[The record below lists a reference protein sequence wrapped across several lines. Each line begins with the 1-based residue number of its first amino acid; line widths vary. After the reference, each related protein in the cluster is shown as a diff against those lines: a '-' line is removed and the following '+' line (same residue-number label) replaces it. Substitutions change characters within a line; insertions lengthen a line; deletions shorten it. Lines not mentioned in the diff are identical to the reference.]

1 MFAYGIFK
9 VIYAPHKAFKEI
21 AQNPKYVGPILIMI
35 LFAAANVG
43 SMYTL
48 MSKTFME
55 DTLPTSKQ
63 LDEWTE
69 NATLWTTSGLAAT
82 ENYTDCIQGSIYG
95 NRSIE
100 FSAINSNEIFMQ
112 LDNIGPVN
120 CSSDPS
126 GYKYLYLR
134 IKLLSPDDSP
144 ENVTIYLYSSP
155 SDYFYYNLT
164 ENFSNFT
171 VNVWNNLTI
180 PLANQNWTEMGTAA
194 DWGNIKGLRLN
205 FMWLKASNIT
215 VLVDGLFFGG
225 VFKPAVEN
233 VVSYAVNYSVYTFM
247 QFFVRWVL
255 LGGIIYIMTK
265 AFKANTVWKIILIL
279 AGFTLITMFVQ
290 AIINVA
296 AFSTMSTIR
305 YPFELIGGVK
315 GESENAYS
323 KILEE
328 TWLVNQIYNYAQ
340 IAVLIWT
347 IVLCTLAVRSTT
359 EFSWTKSFLIAVVAY
374 FATTLIEGFLVGT

>member
-1 MFAYGIFK
+1 LFAYGIFK

-21 AQNPKYVGPILIMI
+21 AQNPKYFGPVLVMI

-43 SMYTL
+43 SMCTL
-48 MSKTFME
+48 MSKTFVE

-69 NATLWTTSGLAAT
+69 NAKLWTTSGRGPT
-82 ENYTDCIQGSIYG
+82 ENYTDYIQGSIYG

-100 FSAINSNEIFMQ
+100 FSAINSNEISMQ
-112 LDNIGPVN
+112 LHNIGPVN

-126 GYKYLYLR
+126 GYKNLYLR
-134 IKLLSPDDSP
+134 IKWISPDDIP
-144 ENVTIYLYSSP
+144 ENVTIYLYSNP

-164 ENFSNFT
+164 ENLSNFT

-180 PLANQNWTEMGTAA
+180 PLANQNWTEIGTAA
-194 DWGNIKGLRLN
+194 DWENITGLGLSII
-205 FMWLKASNIT
+205 WSESSNIT

-233 VVSYAVNYSVYTFM
+233 VVSYAVNFSVYTFM
-247 QFFVRWVL
+247 QFVVKWVL
-255 LGGIIYIMTK
+255 LGGIIYIMTR
-265 AFKANTVWKIILIL
+265 AFKANTVWRVILIL
-279 AGFTLITMFVQ
+279 VGFALITMFVQ
-290 AIINVA
+290 AVINA
-296 AFSTMSTIR
+296 ATFSTLSTIR
-305 YPFELIGGVK
+305 YPFELIGGVE
-315 GESENAYS
+315 GESENAYN
-323 KILEE
+323 KILKE
-328 TWLVNQIYNYAQ
+328 TWLVNQIYGYVQ

-347 IVLCTLAVRSTT
+347 IVLCALAVHSTT

-374 FATTLIEGFLVGT
+374 FATTFVEGFLVGA

>member
-21 AQNPKYVGPILIMI
+21 SQNPKYVGPILIMI

-48 MSKTFME
+48 VSKTLVEETM
-55 DTLPTSKQ
+55 PTSKQ

-69 NATLWTTSGLAAT
+69 NATLWTTSGLAPT
-82 ENYTDCIQGSIYG
+82 ENYTDYIQGSMYG

-100 FSAINSNEIFMQ
+100 FSAINSNEISMQ

-120 CSSDPS
+120 CSGSS
-126 GYKYLYLR
+126 GYKDLYLR
-134 IKLLSPDDSP
+134 IKWISPDSSP
-144 ENVTIYLYSSP
+144 ENVAIHMYSSP

-164 ENFSNFT
+164 ENLSNST

-180 PLANQNWTEMGTAA
+180 PLANQNWTEIGTAA
-194 DWGNIKGLRLN
+194 DWGNITGLGLN
-205 FMWLKASNIT
+205 FTWPEGSNIT

-225 VFKPAVEN
+225 VFKPPVEN
-233 VVSYAVNYSVYTFM
+233 IVSYAVNFSLYTFM
-247 QFFVRWVL
+247 QFVVRWVL

-265 AFKANTVWKIILIL
+265 AFKANTVWKVILIL
-279 AGFTLITMFVQ
+279 VGFALITMFVQ
-290 AIINVA
+290 AVINA
-296 AFSTMSTIR
+296 ATFSTLSTIR

-315 GESENAYS
+315 GESENAYN

-328 TWLVNQIYNYAQ
+328 TWLVNQIYGYVQ
-340 IAVLIWT
+340 IVVLIWT
-347 IVLCTLAVRSTT
+347 VVLCALAVRLTT
-359 EFSWTKSFLIAVVAY
+359 EFSWTKSFLIAAVAY
-374 FATTLIEGFLVGT
+374 FATTFVEGFLVGA